1 MGRAEH
7 WDEVFGSRGIDGV
20 SWFQAVPAISLELV
34 GALGIDTD
42 TAVLDVG
49 AGGSFFADELVRRG
63 FEDITVLD
71 LSATALEAARAR
83 LPTDAPVRHLQA
95 DLLVWEPDRAYGLW
109 HDRAVFH
116 FLVDAGDRERYLATM
131 RTALARGGAAIVAT
145 FADDGPETCSGL
157 PVRRYSASDLIAELG
172 EGFSCVETRREGHI
186 TPRGA
191 LQPFTWVAGRL
202 RPELG

>member
-1 MGRAEH
+1 VGGAEH
-7 WDEVFGSRGIDGV
+7 WDEVFGSRGVDGV
-20 SWFQAVPAISLELV
+20 SWFQAVPAVSLELV
-34 GALGIDTD
+34 GALGIDSD
-42 TAVLDVG
+42 TPVLDVG
-49 AGGSFFADELVRRG
+49 GGGSFFADELVRRG

-83 LPTDAPVRHLQA
+83 LSADTPVRMLRA

-131 RTALARGGAAIVAT
+131 RTALARGGAVVIAT

-172 EGFSCVETRREGHI
+172 AGFTHVETRREDHV
-186 TPRGA
+186 TPRG
-191 LQPFTWVAGRL
+191 LPQPFTWVAGRL
-202 RPELG
+202 LPELG